1 MAMTADELSAPLG
14 RNRKPAPQGALR
26 LSVYQAAV
34 ITLALFAAGFLA
46 WAMLGDRSLGGGT
59 AAIAPAGG
67 AATSTGKKPAQ
78 TAAGLPESARDGLL
92 DSRDMPPAEPVALPP
107 AATRT
112 ITIIDGT
119 SGKRQEIV
127 IPAWT
132 NAATGDASSMES
144 PRRAAGKPISR
155 AVNKSTPAQ

>member
-46 WAMLGDRSLGGGT
+46 WAMLGDRSFGSGP
-59 AAIAPAGG
+59 AALAPADV

-78 TAAGLPESARDGLL
+78 TAAGVPESVRDGLL
-92 DSRDMPPAEPVALPP
+92 DSRDMPPAEPVTLPA

-119 SGKRQEIV
+119 SGKRQEIA

-132 NAATGDASSMES
+132 NPPTGDAPPMES
-144 PRRAAGKPISR
+144 PRRAVDRPMSR
-155 AVNKSTPAQ
+155 AANKSAPAQ